1 MITRF
6 DHAVIAVSDLGRAV
20 EAYRF
25 LGFDVEPGGRHEHR
39 GTHNAIVRFSFDYLE
54 LLGVYDPAETKRS
67 GFNSRALVEF
77 LGDQDVEFLGDQEGG
92 LVGYAL
98 VTDDITGHAERLRK
112 AELEVVGPFEMQRE
126 KPDGHVLSW
135 RLLVPEDG
143 PWRRRWPFF
152 IQWDDPDEERLS
164 AEKIGTH
171 PNGAKSI
178 SGISVV
184 VRNLEETVELYSIL
198 FGTEPVRRDEI
209 PEFAADR
216 ASFNLRDFAIDLLYP
231 AGDGLVR
238 EALERDGEGPF
249 EVRVEVANLDATA
262 EFLTRAGIETGRDA
276 RSRALRVPA
285 DFAFG
290 ARLTLTGSS

>member
-1 MITRF
+1 LITRF

-20 EAYRF
+20 ETYRSS

-39 GTHNAIVRFSFDYLE
+39 GTHNAIVRFGFDYLE
-54 LLGVYDPAETKRS
+54 LLGIYDPAETQRS

-77 LGDQDVEFLGDQEGG
+77 LGDREGG
-92 LVGYAL
+92 LLGYAL
-98 VTDDITGHAERLRK
+98 ATDDITSDAERLRK
-112 AELEVVGPFEMQRE
+112 AGLEVVGPFEMQRE

-135 RLLVPEDG
+135 RLLVPVDV
-143 PWRRRWPFF
+143 PWRRRWPFL
-152 IQWDDPDEERLS
+152 IEWDDPDEERLS

-184 VRNLEETVELYSIL
+184 VRNLEEAVELYSIL

-209 PEFAADR
+209 PEFTADR

-231 AGDGLVR
+231 TGDGLVR
-238 EALERDGEGPF
+238 EAFERDGEGPF
-249 EVRVEVANLDATA
+249 EVRVEVANLDATG
-262 EFLTRAGIETGRDA
+262 EFLSRAGIERGRDA
-276 RSRALRVPA
+276 RSRALLVPG
-285 DFAFG
+285 DFALG